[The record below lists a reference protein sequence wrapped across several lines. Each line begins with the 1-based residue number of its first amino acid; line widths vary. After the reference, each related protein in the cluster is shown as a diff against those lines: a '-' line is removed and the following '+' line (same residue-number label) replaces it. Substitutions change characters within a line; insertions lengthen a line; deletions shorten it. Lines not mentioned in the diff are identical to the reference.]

1 MNIDVQD
8 FLDQFPEFDNKN
20 VNSGLIELLLA
31 TSQKQCK
38 VEVWG
43 DPDEDPDSLRK
54 EAILYLT
61 AHRYLVRLETMARLA
76 AIAAGADGGTLPQP
90 LVIDSE
96 LKTTSY
102 GAFYENMASRLGYAT
117 GFPL

>member
-1 MNIDVQD
+1 VDVQD
-8 FLDQFPEFDNKN
+8 FLEQFPEFDTKN
-20 VNSGLIELLLA
+20 VRSDLIELYLNTA
-31 TSQKQCK
+31 QKQCK
-38 VEVWG
+38 VDVWG
-43 DPDEDPDSLRK
+43 DPEIDPDSLRN

-76 AIAAGADGGTLPQP
+76 AIAAGADGGTMPTP
-90 LVIDSE
+90 GMIESD

-102 GAFYENMASRLGYAT
+102 GAFYQDMVGRLGYAT

>member
-1 MNIDVQD
+1 MDVQD
-8 FLDQFPEFDNKN
+8 FLVQFPEFDTRN
-20 VNSGLIELLLA
+20 VNPELIELYLNTA
-31 TSQKQCK
+31 QKQCR

-43 DPDEDPDSLRK
+43 DPETDPNSLRN
-54 EAILYLT
+54 EAILYLA

-76 AIAAGADGGTLPQP
+76 AIAAGADGGTMPTP
-90 LVIDSE
+90 LSIESD

-102 GAFYENMASRLGYAT
+102 GAFYQDLASRLGYAT

>member
-1 MNIDVQD
+1 LDVQD
-8 FLDQFPEFDNKN
+8 FLELFPEFDTKN
-20 VNSGLIELLLA
+20 VNSDLIELYMRTA
-31 TSQKQCK
+31 QKQCR

-43 DPDEDPDSLRK
+43 DPEVDSDSLRN

-76 AIAAGADGGTLPQP
+76 AIAAGADGGTMPQP
-90 LVIDSE
+90 GMIETD

-102 GAFYENMASRLGYAT
+102 GAFYLDMASRLSLAT